1 MLHKSALFIA
11 SLVAALALAIALAAA
26 GFAPGSAPAAT
37 TASST
42 SVAASTADDVTLP
55 PVQVDRVYVAASPPQ
70 RTVTVHKVVK
80 SSGGDG
86 EAEGSEG
93 GD

>member
-1 MLHKSALFIA
+1 MLQRSTLFVA
-11 SLVAALALAIALAAA
+11 SLVAAFALAIALAAA
-26 GFAPGSAPAAT
+26 GFAPGNAPAAT

-42 SVAASTADDVTLP
+42 SVAASTADDLTPP
-55 PVQVDRVYVAASPPQ
+55 PVQVDRVYVTAPPPR
-70 RTVTVHKVVK
+70 RTVTVHKVVG
-80 SSGGDG
+80 SSAGEG